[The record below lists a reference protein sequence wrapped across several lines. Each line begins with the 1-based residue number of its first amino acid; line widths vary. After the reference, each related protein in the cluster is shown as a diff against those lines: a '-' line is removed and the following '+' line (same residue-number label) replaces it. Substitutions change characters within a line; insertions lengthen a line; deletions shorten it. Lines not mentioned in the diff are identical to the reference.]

1 MMQTRCPACG
11 TSFQVTPE
19 QMRLK
24 GGKVRCGHCRVVF
37 NALAY
42 LMVKVTPEAQQASVS
57 PNTAAHDV
65 AQSLSPVPPASVN
78 SPPPA
83 IVAPL
88 RPAREVAQV
97 DVSDFAPTPPLSPSS
112 AKESAKVEKP
122 ESIKPPSTP
131 IEESQPIPS
140 VSQAILP
147 STIAPP
153 THSAHAHTK
162 TKDRA
167 KDKDKERSKEKRTK
181 KSAEHSK
188 TSPRLSSRMADPID
202 QVAGA
207 SRWPSHED
215 LITREQAPW
224 LQTTFLLLLILGLAI
239 QLAYHFRIEV
249 VSQFPETRAIYTYF
263 NIPVGLPKN
272 VDLVSIDASDLQADP
287 NTKQLVLQAVLA
299 NRATYPQAWPA
310 LELSLTDTEDK
321 ILARRIL
328 YPRDYQRDK
337 STDPIFPARQEFSI
351 RLHLDGETI
360 TPAGYHLYVF
370 YP

>member
-57 PNTAAHDV
+57 PNTAAHGV
-65 AQSLSPVPPASVN
+65 AQSLSQVPPTSVN
-78 SPPPA
+78 PPPPA

-97 DVSDFAPTPPLSPSS
+97 DVSDFAPTPSLSLSS
-112 AKESAKVEKP
+112 AKAEKP

-147 STIAPP
+147 STVAPP
-153 THSAHAHTK
+153 THSGHAHTK

-167 KDKDKERSKEKRTK
+167 KDKDKERSKEKRAK

-249 VSQFPETRAIYTYF
+249 VSQFPDTRAIYTYF

-337 STDPIFPARQEFSI
+337 NTDPIFPARQEFSI